1 MSMMRPIIPYKIK
14 TLCIRFYAGPWPGA
28 KRQSLKKARRLVTK
42 WGNSGVSPEQSQEW
56 LLT

>member
-1 MSMMRPIIPYKIK
+1 MMRPIIPYKIK